1 MAGLKRLVDVAGC
14 GGGLGV
20 LRKRQQCILPHPIH
34 TTDYEDEKDEVA
46 SKIIAAAKQ
55 IPRYGQRHGWRPRK
69 VDDFADGGAFPEIHM
84 AQYPLGMGLKQSQGK
99 NSNAIVPLQVGK
111 DGKVKY
117 DVLVR
122 QGHHKDRVVH
132 SSYKDL
138 LPADVTVDD
147 EKREMPSEEEMAKT
161 AQETMDALTRVVDN
175 KIAATRATHVQK
187 TSQEPTFIRYTPSQG
202 GSGHNS
208 GARQRIIRM
217 VEEQVDPL
225 EPPKFKTN
233 KVIPRGP
240 PSPPAP
246 VLHSPPRKVTA
257 EEQRNW
263 AIPPCISNWKNHRG
277 FTVPLDKRMAADGR
291 GLQDVTINDNFA
303 KVAEALYVAER
314 NSRIAIQKR
323 HEIRTRAAQKEK
335 ERQEDSLRR
344 MAERAREQRA
354 GIRVST
360 QDGSDNEEGDA
371 SLSERNQIRRE
382 REREYRRQRNIA
394 NAAPD
399 KRSRLQRD
407 DERDVTERIALGLGG
422 PTSKGVS
429 YDTRLYGQSSG
440 ISSGFADDDQYNVYD
455 KPMRGTQAQSIY
467 RPTRRKE
474 VDADK
479 EYEDIRTT
487 DRFRADKG
495 FSGAD
500 SGGSRV
506 SGPVQF
512 EKHKAADDIDIGLDS
527 FLSEAKEGSS
537 KRRRDRSEER
547 GSIPE
552 KNSIGLP
559 QESWPS
565 THMHILQL

>member
-1 MAGLKRLVDVAGC
+1 M
-14 GGGLGV
+14 
-20 LRKRQQCILPHPIH
+20 
-34 TTDYEDEKDEVA
+34 
-46 SKIIAAAKQ
+46 
-55 IPRYGQRHGWRPRK
+55 
-69 VDDFADGGAFPEIHM
+69 
-84 AQYPLGMGLKQSQGK
+84 
-99 NSNAIVPLQVGK
+99 
-111 DGKVKY
+111 
-117 DVLVR
+117 
-122 QGHHKDRVVH
+122 
-132 SSYKDL
+132 
-138 LPADVTVDD
+138 
-147 EKREMPSEEEMAKT
+147 
-161 AQETMDALTRVVDN
+161 
-175 KIAATRATHVQK
+175 
-187 TSQEPTFIRYTPSQG
+187 
-202 GSGHNS
+202 
-208 GARQRIIRM
+208 
-217 VEEQVDPL
+217 
-225 EPPKFKTN
+225 
-233 KVIPRGP
+233 IPRGP

-479 EYEDIRTT
+479 EYEDIVSRK
-487 DRFRADKG
+487 FF
-495 FSGAD
+495 FSIAM
-500 SGGSRV
+500 
-506 SGPVQF
+506 
-512 EKHKAADDIDIGLDS
+512 
-527 FLSEAKEGSS
+527 FLLLSS
-537 KRRRDRSEER
+537 LFFHDLFT
-547 GSIPE
+547 
-552 KNSIGLP
+552 N
-559 QESWPS
+559 
-565 THMHILQL
+565 